1 MSVRTFLHAARNT
14 RSGLDLFVV
23 AGVLWGTGGIA
34 GSVLAARAG
43 LHPVAVAAYR
53 LLAGGLFITGYA
65 LACGRLRVRRPNRAE
80 LARIAGVGAL
90 FTVFQAAYFAA
101 VAATS
106 VSLATLTTMVA
117 VHLLVTTGSA
127 LLERRR
133 LGRLA
138 IASLVVAALGLA
150 LLLGSPAGGA
160 GGAPVGVGFAL
171 VAAGGF
177 AVLTL
182 DTRPALPGL
191 DRVAVTGL
199 GFLFGGC
206 LLLPAGLAVGMAV
219 PIRTDTLGAV
229 LFLGVVPTAGAY
241 IAYFT
246 ALGRAHVGGGIVAVL
261 LEPLTATVLAAFLQ
275 GERLGPTRLLG
286 GVLVLTSIAVH
297 HRAAGNPARG

>member
-14 RSGLDLFVV
+14 RSGLDLFVL

-34 GSVLAARAG
+34 GSVLATRAG

-53 LLAGGLFITGYA
+53 LLAGGLFVTAYA
-65 LACGRLRVRRPNRAE
+65 LASGRLRVRRPSRAE
-80 LARIAGVGAL
+80 LARIAGTGAL

-117 VHLLVTTGSA
+117 VHILVTTGSA
-127 LLERRR
+127 VQERRR
-133 LGRLA
+133 PGPTA

-150 LLLGSPAGGA
+150 LLLGSPAGGTR
-160 GGAPVGVGFAL
+160 GALVGICFAL

-182 DTRPALPGL
+182 DTRPTLPTL

-199 GFLFGGC
+199 GFLCGGC
-206 LLLPAGLAVGMAV
+206 MLLPAGLMVGMAV
-219 PIRTDTLGAV
+219 PMRTDILGAV

-241 IAYFT
+241 VAYFS
-246 ALGRAHVGGGIVAVL
+246 ALGRGHAGGGIVAVL

-275 GERLGPTRLLG
+275 GERPGPERLLG

-297 HRAAGNPARG
+297 HRAAGTPARG